1 MQEGKFRQD
10 LYYRLRVVP
19 IDVPP
24 LRGRPEDIPVL
35 VRHFLREL
43 SPEQGLSVDPEVD
56 AVLMNYAWPGNV
68 RELRNAIERMVLLRE
83 TDHLSL
89 RDVPEEIRSAGR
101 AGHDE
106 FSFELPA
113 RGLDLMKFERHIIV
127 ETLRMLD
134 GNQSAAARYLNI
146 PRHVLVYRLEKFE
159 IEQSEYLDS

>member
-1 MQEGKFRQD
+1 MIANAD
-10 LYYRLRVVP
+10 ND
-19 IDVPP
+19 DV
-24 LRGRPEDIPVL
+24 LLLANTFLERHAKRHGIEKISFSKGCQRSIEDHP
-35 VRHFLREL
+35 
-43 SPEQGLSVDPEVD
+43 
-56 AVLMNYAWPGNV
+56 WPGNV

-89 RDVPEEIRSAGR
+89 RDVPEEIRGAGR
-101 AGHDE
+101 AGLDD